1 MMVSVKVVLRD
12 AAIVYGLTFAAA
24 LGTALLGVNLQSNPS
39 TVYLA
44 NLVSGALGFTV
55 AGICRTR
62 NRTEHLAWVA
72 ATAWVFNLP
81 NIAFGIQT
89 STSWIRSGLTLI
101 LMAALGGTLA
111 MILTLTSSSHR
122 RIKIG
127 RQEEPAHQTGSQYTK
142 RHVG

>member
-1 MMVSVKVVLRD
+1 MMVSGKVVLRD
-12 AAIVYGLTFAAA
+12 AAIVYALTFASG
-24 LGTALLGVNLQSNPS
+24 LTMALLGENLQSNPS

-55 AGICRTR
+55 AGIYRAR

-72 ATAWVFNLP
+72 ATVWVFNLP

-89 STSWIRSGLTLI
+89 STSWIRSGFTLI

-111 MILTLTSSSHR
+111 TILTLPSLSHR
-122 RIKIG
+122 RTWTG
-127 RQEEPAHQTGSQYTK
+127 RKEGPAH
-142 RHVG
+142 